1 MAISAASPR
10 ADGSAPQRLDV
21 IGWLRGRGVTVIA
34 VTLIGVQLLLKGT
47 LLAGGYFRQDDYHYL
62 DRAAASGFG
71 WSYLMLVDSG
81 HLLPLG
87 QLIAWLQARLALYDW
102 PVTAGVI
109 LLLLAAASFA
119 MLRMLLTI
127 FGKRPG
133 ILIPLGIF
141 LFSPLSLAGADWWA
155 VAIEILPLEAA
166 IFLAVDAHVRYLRN
180 GRLRTAAAAA
190 AWLAA
195 GMAAMEKG
203 AVVPLLLLALTAA
216 YFVPRPRD
224 VRRYWR
230 AWTIYGGVLAC
241 YAAVFFTQ
249 LRTSAVQP
257 GNPGSAGH
265 VLGLIKAMV
274 GTSLLPGALG
284 GPWRWASG
292 SGYDQAAPPVVLQV
306 LSWAVALIVVV
317 LTCLWRVRAWRAW
330 AILAGWIVAADF
342 VPVIVGRL
350 GGYPGSLLGAQTRYL
365 TDATGVLALCAG
377 LALLPLAGEQD
388 AYRIKLGRFKPGRFR
403 LGALR
408 RPLVAAGTAL
418 ICAVA
423 AGSVWSLERLQS
435 VSNATTAT
443 ARSYIA
449 TAQTAVADARP
460 GTVIVDSAV
469 PAEIMDVGLFWNHAL
484 TSDVIGAVAAPSQ
497 DLTWRQTLRGVVAE
511 PMIFDAQGQLWPAT
525 VTGQF
530 SWPGPRVKTG
540 PFARQNCWQVTAAGT
555 SVPLLGSV
563 YRYAWTIRVAYTGSA
578 SGLAVGFGGDESTVA
593 LTPGTHMAY
602 LTMVGGG
609 KAVTLRKTGGD
620 LCVTGVTIGSLQP
633 DKTKQPIPAL
643 PVAG

>member
-1 MAISAASPR
+1 MAISATSSR
-10 ADGSAPQRLDV
+10 ADGSTPQLPGV
-21 IGWLRGRGVTVIA
+21 IEWLRGRGVTVVA
-34 VTLIGVQLLLKGT
+34 VVLIGVQLALKGA

-87 QLIAWLQARLALYDW
+87 QLIAWLQSRLAMYDW

-127 FGKRPG
+127 FGRRPG

-141 LFSPLSLAGADWWA
+141 LFCPLTLAGADWWA

-166 IFLAVDAHVRYLRN
+166 TFLAVDAHVRYLRN
-180 GRLRTAAAAA
+180 GRLRTATAAA
-190 AWLAA
+190 AWLAV

-203 AVVPLLLLALTAA
+203 AVVPLLLLALTVA
-216 YFVPRPRD
+216 YFVPRLRD
-224 VRRYWR
+224 VGRYWR
-230 AWTIYGGVLAC
+230 AWAIYGGVLAC
-241 YAAVFFTQ
+241 YAAVFVIQ
-249 LRTSAVQP
+249 LRTSTVQP

-265 VLGLIKAMV
+265 VFGLVKTMV
-274 GTSLLPGALG
+274 LTSLLPGALG
-284 GPWRWASG
+284 GPWHWATG

-306 LSWAVALIVVV
+306 ASWAVALIVVV
-317 LTCLWRVRAWRAW
+317 ATCIWRRRAWRAW

-350 GGYPGSLLGAQTRYL
+350 GGYPASLLGAQTRYL

-388 AYRIKLGRFKPGRFR
+388 AYRSGLGRFRP
-403 LGALR
+403 GALR
-408 RPLVAAGTAL
+408 RPLAITSAAL
-418 ICAVA
+418 VCVVA

-435 VSNATTAT
+435 VSNVTTAT

-449 TAQTAVADARP
+449 TAQTAVADAPP
-460 GTVIVDSAV
+460 GTVIVDAAV
-469 PAEIMDVGLFWNHAL
+469 PAVIMDVGLFWNHAL

-497 DLTWRQTLRGVVAE
+497 DLTWRQTLHGVVAD

-530 SWPGPRVKTG
+530 AWPGPRVKTG

-593 LTPGTHMAY
+593 LTPGTHVAY
-602 LTMVGGG
+602 LTEIGGG
-609 KAVTLRKTGGD
+609 KAVTLRKIGGD
-620 LCVTGVTIGSLQP
+620 LCVTGVTVGSLQP
-633 DKTKQPIPAL
+633 DRTKQPIPAL
-643 PVAG
+643 PVSG

>member
-1 MAISAASPR
+1 MAISATSSR
-10 ADGSAPQRLDV
+10 TDGSAPQPLGV
-21 IGWLRGRGVTVIA
+21 MEWLRGRGVTVVA
-34 VTLIGVQLLLKGT
+34 VTLIGVQLALKGA

-87 QLIAWLQARLALYDW
+87 MLIAWLQSRLAMYDW
-102 PVTAGVI
+102 PATAGVI

-119 MLRMLLTI
+119 MLRMLLTV
-127 FGKRPG
+127 FGRRPG

-141 LFSPLSLAGADWWA
+141 LFCPLTLAGADWWS

-166 IFLAVDAHVRYLRN
+166 TFMAVDAHVRYVRN
-180 GRLRTAAAAA
+180 GRLRTATAAA
-190 AWLAA
+190 AWLAV

-203 AVVPLLLLALTAA
+203 AVVPLLLLALTVAFFA
-216 YFVPRPRD
+216 PRPLD
-224 VRRYWR
+224 ARRYWR
-230 AWTIYGGVLAC
+230 AWAIYGGVLAC
-241 YAAVFFTQ
+241 YAAVFLVQ
-249 LRTSAVQP
+249 LHTSTVQP

-265 VLGLIKAMV
+265 VFGLIKTMV

-284 GPWRWASG
+284 GPWRWATG

-306 LSWAVALIVVV
+306 LSWAVALIIVVA
-317 LTCLWRVRAWRAW
+317 TCIWRRRAWRAW

-377 LALLPLAGEQD
+377 LALLPLAGEED
-388 AYRIKLGRFKPGRFR
+388 AYRLRLGPVR

-408 RPLVAAGTAL
+408 RPLAAASAAL
-418 ICAVA
+418 ICTVA

-449 TAQTAVADARP
+449 TAQTAVADAPP

-469 PAEIMDVGLFWNHAL
+469 PAVIMDVGLFWNHAL
-484 TSDVIGAVAAPSQ
+484 TSDVIGTIATPSQ
-497 DLTWRQTLRGVVAE
+497 DLSWRQTLRGVVAE

-530 SWPGPRVKTG
+530 SRPGPRVKSG
-540 PFARQNCWQVTAAGT
+540 PFARQDCWQPTAAGT
-555 SVPLLGSV
+555 KVPLLGSL
-563 YRYAWTIRVAYTGSA
+563 YRYAWTIRVYYTGSA
-578 SGLAVGFGGDESTVA
+578 SGLTVGFGGAESTVA
-593 LTPGTHMAY
+593 LTPGTHVAY
-602 LTMVGGG
+602 LTEVGGG

-633 DKTKQPIPAL
+633 DKTRQPIPAV

>member
-1 MAISAASPR
+1 MAISAATAR
-10 ADGSAPQRLDV
+10 TDGPTSKPLDV
-21 IGWLRGRGVTVIA
+21 IGWLRGRGVTVVA
-34 VTLIGVQLLLKGT
+34 VTLIGVQLWLKAA

-87 QLIAWLQARLALYDW
+87 MGVAWLQARLGMYDW
-102 PVTAGVI
+102 PVTVGVI

-127 FGKRPG
+127 FGRRPG

-141 LFSPLSLAGADWWA
+141 LFSPLSLAGTDWWA

-216 YFVPRPRD
+216 FFVPRPRD
-224 VRRYWR
+224 IRRYWR
-230 AWTIYGGVLAC
+230 AWAIYGGVLAC
-241 YAAVFFTQ
+241 YVAVFFAQ
-249 LRTSAVQP
+249 LHTSVVQP
-257 GNPGSAGH
+257 GKPGSAGH
-265 VLGLIKAMV
+265 VLSLTWTMV
-274 GTSLLPGALG
+274 GTSLVPGALG
-284 GPWRWASG
+284 GPWHWASG
-292 SGYDQAAPPVVLQV
+292 SGYDQAAPPAVLQA
-306 LSWAVALIVVV
+306 LSWAVALIIVVV
-317 LTCLWRVRAWRAW
+317 TCLWRVRAWRAW
-330 AILAGWIVAADF
+330 VILAGWIVAADF

-365 TDATGVLALCAG
+365 TEATGVLALCAG
-377 LALLPLAGEQD
+377 LALLPLAGEQH
-388 AYRIKLGRFKPGRFR
+388 AYRFR
-403 LGALR
+403 PGALR
-408 RPLVAAGTAL
+408 RPLAAAVTVL

-449 TAQTAVADARP
+449 TARAAVEDAPP

-469 PAEIMDVGLFWNHAL
+469 PPVIMDVGLFWNHAL
-484 TSDVIGAVAAPSQ
+484 TSDVIGAMTVPSQ
-497 DLTWRQTLRGVVAE
+497 HLTWRRTLHSVAAE
-511 PMIFDAQGQLWPAT
+511 PMIFDEQGRLWPVT

-530 SWPGPRVKTG
+530 SWPGPRVRTG
-540 PFARQNCWQVTAAGT
+540 RFAGQYCWPVTAAGT
-555 SVPLLGSV
+555 RVPLLGSL
-563 YRYAWTIRVAYTGSA
+563 YRYAWTIRIAYSGSA
-578 SGLAVGFGGDESTVA
+578 SLLAAGFGASMGTVT
-593 LTPGTHMAY
+593 LPPGGHVAY
-602 LTMVGGG
+602 LTAVGGG
-609 KAVTLRKTGGD
+609 KAVTLRGAGGG
-620 LCVTGVTIGSLQP
+620 LCVTGVTVGSLQP
-633 DKTKQPIPAL
+633 DKTKLPIPPL
-643 PVAG
+643 PVPS